1 MLDFVRAFLSSSTP
15 WEQILPLLFVF
26 GFAPLLALGTYYKYN
41 ARRTLPWLA
50 AMFLENLGLGFAWSW
65 LYDHDSPA
73 SSSRERERKPA
84 RKKHHL
90 RRADHAAARAENTHE
105 GENERYYYYPGVVN
119 ISGTYCFLNST
130 LQAMASLCYLQPYLD
145 AVHSRA
151 VRLDVPTPVVDAL
164 RDALSDLNTPT
175 PRPRVL
181 RPVSVINA
189 LSGPVPGK
197 QRSALFAS
205 REHQDAQE
213 LFQLVSEAVKNEAR
227 AVDDELSRDRG
238 LGELSRAPSEELD
251 AGATMTAVGRD
262 KDAAAAVAKGV
273 FDGLTAN
280 RRSCVECG
288 YTEAVMHFA
297 FDNWQLAVPRMA
309 SCRLEDCLTDYTR
322 LELLNDCI
330 CRKCSMLATHKRLVA
345 EAEKATEAASASGEH
360 GVSSSKKKRAREA
373 RKLEARVKAALDDGR
388 IEEDIKGVK
397 MEKVFSRCSTKQAMI
412 ARPPL
417 VLALHLNRSIHY
429 GTSGVKNTCRII
441 FPELLDLTAFTTS
454 GQLSTSPSAPIS
466 APAAAPPPRSNTP
479 TPATYAPR
487 VLYRLAA
494 VVCHYGGHSFG
505 HYVAYRRKP
514 RPPAAGTRRF
524 APPTVRCPL
533 GCECARCVALGPIR
547 DGDEDGGGSA
557 AELAV
562 GEMPAYAA
570 SRWLRISDEN
580 VEEVGIERV
589 LAESAGT
596 FMLYYER
603 VVQPRPALWPVQSSP
618 RSSEETIKP
627 VGAKLGDGDAAVGV
641 GVGSLVEALQ
651 QHPRGGARILRSV
664 HAGRSRSPSVRDLSP
679 ASSLLDSLASS
690 SSVREEQEP
699 EPEPERTTPTP
710 TPTLELLPTGLVAA
724 AVPNG
729 DVVHSDPDVQS
740 HLPDD
745 VSISKPQ
752 PPVKPDMQPA
762 TTPLSHSRS
771 AQHLRSASPQPTHAH
786 RPPSPSLA
794 RTVGL
799 RA

>member
-1 MLDFVRAFLSSSTP
+1 MLIPCEYSAIPAAEYGHLHGVRLSVCWSSAIPAAEYTKVSGCSPVFGQRDQFFTWYVRRTLALATRSDPDLRCASGGPCVEMMVLGLGRPPGHENVYPSQGVVGKFGVILDWIGRLRTYSKWRLKEKSSNKRLQTSHAIANPSLLPVVVQALQQDEAQRRSTATPGAAVLVRIWGRISNYHHNDNVGGASTP

-105 GENERYYYYPGVVN
+105 GENELYYYYPGVVN

-251 AGATMTAVGRD
+251 SGVSMTMTSVGRD

-330 CRKCSMLATHKRLVA
+330 CRKCSMLTTHKRLVA
-345 EAEKATEAASASGEH
+345 EAEKATEAASASG
-360 GVSSSKKKRAREA
+360 S
-373 RKLEARVKAALDDGR
+373 
-388 IEEDIKGVK
+388 
-397 MEKVFSRCSTKQAMI
+397 MES
-412 ARPPL
+412 ARPR
-417 VLALHLNRSIHY
+417 RSVRGKH
-429 GTSGVKNTCRII
+429 GSSRRASKL
-441 FPELLDLTAFTTS
+441 PWTT
-454 GQLSTSPSAPIS
+454 
-466 APAAAPPPRSNTP
+466 
-479 TPATYAPR
+479 
-487 VLYRLAA
+487 
-494 VVCHYGGHSFG
+494 
-505 HYVAYRRKP
+505 
-514 RPPAAGTRRF
+514 
-524 APPTVRCPL
+524 
-533 GCECARCVALGPIR
+533 
-547 DGDEDGGGSA
+547 DGSK
-557 AELAV
+557 
-562 GEMPAYAA
+562 
-570 SRWLRISDEN
+570 RISK
-580 VEEVGIERV
+580 G
-589 LAESAGT
+589 
-596 FMLYYER
+596 
-603 VVQPRPALWPVQSSP
+603 
-618 RSSEETIKP
+618 
-627 VGAKLGDGDAAVGV
+627 
-641 GVGSLVEALQ
+641 
-651 QHPRGGARILRSV
+651 
-664 HAGRSRSPSVRDLSP
+664 
-679 ASSLLDSLASS
+679 
-690 SSVREEQEP
+690 
-699 EPEPERTTPTP
+699 
-710 TPTLELLPTGLVAA
+710 
-724 AVPNG
+724 
-729 DVVHSDPDVQS
+729 
-740 HLPDD
+740 
-745 VSISKPQ
+745 
-752 PPVKPDMQPA
+752 
-762 TTPLSHSRS
+762 
-771 AQHLRSASPQPTHAH
+771 
-786 RPPSPSLA
+786 
-794 RTVGL
+794 
-799 RA
+799 